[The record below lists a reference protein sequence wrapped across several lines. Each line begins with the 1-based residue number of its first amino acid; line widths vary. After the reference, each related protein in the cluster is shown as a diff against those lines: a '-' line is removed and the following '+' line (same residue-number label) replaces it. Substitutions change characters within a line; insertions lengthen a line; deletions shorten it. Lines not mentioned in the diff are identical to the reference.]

1 MMPEPTSQHR
11 WLLQLVGN
19 WTFEGDA
26 DIAPGEPPFHSTG
39 TQTVRALGD
48 LWILAE
54 GESEMPGGGLG
65 RTIITLGYDSAQGRY
80 LGTFVGS
87 MMTHLWIYDGA
98 FDDASQTLTLT
109 AEGPA
114 MDDSGGTATYQD
126 IIELKSP
133 DHYIFRARIRDAEG
147 NWTQFMTAHYRRRK

>member
-1 MMPEPTSQHR
+1 MISEPTAQHR
-11 WLLQLVGN
+11 WLQQLLGN
-19 WTFEGDA
+19 WTFAGEA
-26 DIAPGEPPFHSTG
+26 DIAPGEPPVRNSG
-39 TQTVRALGD
+39 TQTVRPLGD

-54 GESEMPGGGLG
+54 GESEMPGGAGIG
-65 RTIITLGYDSAQGRY
+65 RTIITLGYDTARQRY
-80 LGTFVGS
+80 LGTFIGS

-98 FDDASQTLTLT
+98 FDEATQTLTLT

-133 DHYIFRARIRDAEG
+133 DHYLFKAQVREADG
-147 NWTQFMTAHYRRRK
+147 SWKQFMVADYRRA